1 MDGKN
6 DLPQRIT
13 LKGWLS
19 EDEFKKLI
27 KFSDYRGTKTDGS
40 KEFVLNLDKAKMNG
54 VSLDEIREMI
64 RKMESS
70 GRTIS
75 SQQTP
80 PLDSNEKMKAVFTL
94 EGNRV
99 ILKPNFFLKG
109 LLGESSEFLS
119 YDKVIKAYIVPPAK
133 LFDVIEKLS
142 SKGVEIDDKTSV
154 MKSLPLS
161 FKVELRTEL
170 RDYQREALDKWIEN
184 DRRGIIALPTGS
196 GKTVIAI
203 AAIAA
208 VQERTLIIT
217 YTKEQLNQWIDMITK
232 FTNISESMVSPFYS
246 EEKRLAPITVST
258 YQTAFRYI
266 DLLSF
271 RYSFLIVD
279 EVHHLPADKF
289 RTIALGMYSPV
300 RMGLSATVIREDGRH
315 VDLFPLMG
323 GIVYYKTPQ
332 EMVEKGYLAPYETFI
347 VRVRLT
353 DEERMKYE
361 RLREAYKNI
370 TKGMPFKEVLA
381 KAQRGNPVMARA
393 LKIHNE
399 MLQIYQKAK
408 EKEKA
413 VVNLVKKELE
423 AGSKILIF
431 TQYVDQAEE
440 LGKILGAKVL
450 TGSTDPK
457 LRKKI
462 LEEFRETRTGVLVLT
477 TVGDEGIDIPDVNV
491 GIIVAGTGSR
501 RQFVQ
506 RLGRLLRPGPG
517 KVAKLY
523 EIVTSGTAE
532 EAQMR
537 KRKKL
542 SLDIFGAGK
551 EDGKKSNEG
560 LM

>member
-1 MDGKN
+1 MDGKS
-6 DLPQRIT
+6 DLPQKIMLR
-13 LKGWLS
+13 GWLT
-19 EDEFKKLI
+19 EEEFKNLI
-27 KFSDYRGTKTDGS
+27 KISDYMGTRSDGS
-40 KEFVLNLDKAKMNG
+40 KEFILNLEKAKTNG
-54 VSLDEIREMI
+54 ISEDEIRDLI
-64 RKMESS
+64 KKMEMKGKLLSS
-70 GRTIS
+70 TRNN
-75 SQQTP
+75 P
-80 PLDSNEKMKAVFTL
+80 SNNNTGKMKAQFLL
-94 EGNRV
+94 EGNS
-99 ILKPNFFLKG
+99 ILLKPNFFLKG
-109 LLGESSEFLS
+109 LLGESFDFLN
-119 YDKVIKAYIVPPAK
+119 YNKNLKAYEVPPGK
-133 LFDVIEKLS
+133 FFDILNKLS
-142 SKGVEIDDKTSV
+142 SLGVEIDDRTSI
-154 MKSLPLS
+154 MKSLQLN
-161 FKVELRTEL
+161 FDVKLRVEL
-170 RDYQREALDKWIEN
+170 RDYQSEALEKWKANDKK
-184 DRRGIIALPTGS
+184 GIIALPTGS
-196 GKTVIAI
+196 GKTIIGI
-203 AAIAA
+203 AAISE
-208 VQERTLIIT
+208 VKERTLIIT
-217 YTKEQLNQWIDMITK
+217 YTKEQLNQWIDMIMK
-232 FTNISESMVSPFYS
+232 FTNIPSSMISAFYS

-266 DLLSF
+266 DQLSF

-289 RTIALGMYSPV
+289 RTIALGMYSPT

-332 EMVEKGYLAPYETFI
+332 EMVDRGYLAPYETFI

-353 DEERMKYE
+353 DEERLKYE
-361 RLREAYKNI
+361 RLKEAYKNI

-381 KAQRGNPVMARA
+381 KAQKGNPVMARA

-413 VVNLVKKELE
+413 VVKLVKNELA
-423 AGSKILIF
+423 AGSKILVF
-431 TQYVDQAEE
+431 TQYIDQAEE
-440 LGKILGAKVL
+440 LGKLLGAKVL

-462 LEEFRETRTGVLVLT
+462 LEEFRDEKSGVLVLT
-477 TVGDEGIDIPDVNV
+477 TVGDEGLDIPDVNV

-517 KVAKLY
+517 KIAKLY

-542 SLDIFGAGK
+542 SLDVFGAGK
-551 EDGKKSNEG
+551 KDEDK
-560 LM
+560 

>member
-232 FTNISESMVSPFYS
+232 FTNISESMLP
-246 EEKRLAPITVST
+246 
-258 YQTAFRYI
+258 
-266 DLLSF
+266 LL
-271 RYSFLIVD
+271 
-279 EVHHLPADKF
+279 
-289 RTIALGMYSPV
+289 
-300 RMGLSATVIREDGRH
+300 
-315 VDLFPLMG
+315 
-323 GIVYYKTPQ
+323 Q
-332 EMVEKGYLAPYETFI
+332 
-347 VRVRLT
+347 
-353 DEERMKYE
+353 
-361 RLREAYKNI
+361 
-370 TKGMPFKEVLA
+370 
-381 KAQRGNPVMARA
+381 
-393 LKIHNE
+393 
-399 MLQIYQKAK
+399 
-408 EKEKA
+408 
-413 VVNLVKKELE
+413 
-423 AGSKILIF
+423 
-431 TQYVDQAEE
+431 
-440 LGKILGAKVL
+440 
-450 TGSTDPK
+450 
-457 LRKKI
+457 
-462 LEEFRETRTGVLVLT
+462 
-477 TVGDEGIDIPDVNV
+477 
-491 GIIVAGTGSR
+491 
-501 RQFVQ
+501 
-506 RLGRLLRPGPG
+506 
-517 KVAKLY
+517 
-523 EIVTSGTAE
+523 
-532 EAQMR
+532 
-537 KRKKL
+537 
-542 SLDIFGAGK
+542 
-551 EDGKKSNEG
+551 
-560 LM
+560 